1 MANTPY
7 DDVFRTLLN
16 DCSAL
21 VLPMLNET
29 FGEHYTGKEEI
40 IFFQNE
46 HFLNQQ
52 DGTEEKRIT
61 DTFFAV
67 SGAKRKKYH
76 WECESKA
83 DKSILARFFEYDAQI
98 ALDGSSIKDGML
110 VIEFP
115 HSAVLVLRGGN
126 SMPDKM
132 RTKIKTPGGEAEYDT
147 EVLKICTYSLEEL
160 FEKNLLFLLPFY
172 IFNHENKLEACENK
186 PDMLAEL
193 EKEYKNIRDRLGEMQ
208 EKGII
213 DSFTKC
219 TLMDMSNK
227 VAEHIAAKYI
237 NVREGVKKIMVGQV
251 LEYEAKTIRN
261 QGRAEGRL
269 EGRAEGRLEGIRSV
283 IIQMYRKGFTL
294 SQISVASGMEEDE
307 IQQIIDKEQR

>member
-16 DCSAL
+16 DCSSL
-21 VLPMLNET
+21 VLPMLNEV
-29 FGEHYTGKEEI
+29 FGEHYTGKEKI
-40 IFFQNE
+40 TFFQNE

-52 DGTEEKRIT
+52 DGVEEKRIT
-61 DTFFAV
+61 DTFFEV
-67 SGAKRKKYH
+67 SGIERKKYH
-76 WECESKA
+76 WECESKS

-98 ALDGSSIKDGML
+98 ALDSSSIENGML

-132 RTKIKTPGGEAEYDT
+132 KTKIKTPGGEVEYNT
-147 EVLKICTYSLEEL
+147 EVLKMQSYSLEEL
-160 FEKNLLFLLPFY
+160 FKKNLLFLLPFY
-172 IFNHENKLEACENK
+172 IFNHENELKKCEEKPEILAKLEE
-186 PDMLAEL
+186 
-193 EKEYKNIRDRLGEMQ
+193 EYKKTRNQLEEMQ
-208 EKGII
+208 EKGNI
-213 DSFTKC
+213 DGFTKC

-237 NVREGVKKIMVGQV
+237 KVKERVKKIMVGQV
-251 LEYEAKTIRN
+251 LEHEAKTIRN
-261 QGRAEGRL
+261 Q
-269 EGRAEGRLEGIRSV
+269 GRAEGRLEGIRSV

-294 SQISVASGMEEDE
+294 SQIAAATDKEEEE
-307 IQQIIDKEQR
+307 IRQIIEKEQG